1 MDIRLVL
8 LPVIVVP
15 LGFVTVLVAWQAW
28 QVQRRLWSVRGWA
41 QTSGRVIQSGVRETP
56 VRVRRN
62 TSVGSFRWAVRY
74 APEVVY
80 EYQVAGYSYRG
91 DRLQIGYGLA
101 SSGVRTAARYAERYP
116 LHSEV
121 TVYYQPDDPA
131 ESSLSLS
138 AGCGLWA
145 WWGLALF
152 MVATTLFVAL
162 AVLGIFA

>member
-15 LGFVTVLVAWQAW
+15 LGCVTVLVAWQAW
-28 QVQRRLWSVRGWA
+28 QVQRRLWAVRGWA
-41 QTSGRVIQSGVRETP
+41 QTSGRVIQSDVRETP
-56 VRVRRN
+56 VRVRQN

-80 EYQVAGYSYRG
+80 EYQVAGHSYRG

-101 SSGVRTAARYAERYP
+101 SSGARTAQRYAERYP

-121 TVYYQPDDPA
+121 IVYYQPENPA
-131 ESSLSLS
+131 ESALSLS

-145 WWGLALF
+145 MWGLTLF
-152 MVATTLFVAL
+152 MLTSTLLVAL
-162 AVLGIFA
+162 VVWSMFA

>member
-15 LGFVTVLVAWQAW
+15 LGFVTMLVAWQAW
-28 QVQRRLWSVRGWA
+28 QVQRRLWAARGWA
-41 QTSGRVIQSGVRETP
+41 HTSGRVVQSGVRETP

-80 EYQVAGYSYRG
+80 EYQVAGCLYHG
-91 DRLQIGYGLA
+91 ARLQIGYGLA
-101 SSGVRTAARYAERYP
+101 SSGVRTAARYAARYP

-121 TVYYQPDDPA
+121 TVYYQPDNPA
-131 ESSLSLS
+131 ESALSLS

-145 WWGLALF
+145 LWGLALF
-152 MVATTLFVAL
+152 MLASTLLVAL
-162 AVLGIFA
+162 IVLGLFA